1 MNKEGKTWQDKRIGA
16 MNRKIKRSGNKRAM
30 AENYIEEHFAVCNS
44 QAKSKREYKQQT
56 WALIRSD
63 HPTLSAQSYGSGVK
77 QDNQRKELG

>member
-1 MNKEGKTWQDKRIGA
+1 MRNKKAKSWQDKRICA

-56 WALIRSD
+56 
-63 HPTLSAQSYGSGVK
+63 
-77 QDNQRKELG
+77 